1 MAITFIQQR
10 KKQKRLIFVL
20 MVVIILIFIVVWRS
34 FLVKPKLVS
43 IPVIPEPPKIEINFG
58 VLKNPVLKELQPF
71 EEINPLEERAGRENP
86 FTPPY

>member
-1 MAITFIQQR
+1 M
-10 KKQKRLIFVL
+10 
-20 MVVIILIFIVVWRS
+20 
-34 FLVKPKLVS
+34 VKPKLVS